1 MNQKNRGTPLDC
13 HYSEYSIHYNMCSQ
27 LATRIMESSSVN
39 TAGFSQLR
47 QQFNAQFNQ
56 QPHVSTD
63 SSHSLPSS
71 FFSYSFDEIRKK
83 QMEELRRASEPLQLN
98 SVVFT
103 EKSEDDDMQSIESS
117 SSSDFDTICDSESS
131 SIEFESIQS
140 SESGMIFL
148 FMYSLDLPEELNDD
162 IKSTLPSL
170 STLSDIYC
178 EYVIKSDR
186 ISDLK

>member
-56 QPHVSTD
+56 QLRVST
-63 SSHSLPSS
+63 SSSYSLHSA
-71 FFSYSFDEIRKK
+71 FFSYSFDEIRKN
-83 QMEELRRASEPLQLN
+83 QIEELRRASEPLQLN
-98 SVVFT
+98 SVEII
-103 EKSEDDDMQSIESS
+103 EKSEDDDMQSIASS
-117 SSSDFDTICDSESS
+117 TSSDFDTICDSESS

-140 SESGMIFL
+140 SDSGM
-148 FMYSLDLPEELNDD
+148 
-162 IKSTLPSL
+162 
-170 STLSDIYC
+170 
-178 EYVIKSDR
+178 
-186 ISDLK
+186 